1 MKLILMTFI
10 SVVLFSCNSDATKNT
25 DTSKDMNTS
34 KSKTEEKPMTLEGA
48 WELVGFYNY
57 IDNKVVD
64 SFDTNEGYRQ
74 VKIYTP
80 TKVMWSKHVPSDST
94 EWFGYGSYTI
104 NDKHLSETLEYGSEM
119 MSKIIQ
125 ERKEFIY
132 ELQWTRD
139 RFSQIE
145 IDEQGNRIYSE
156 NYKRIE

>member
-1 MKLILMTFI
+1 MKIILITFI
-10 SVVLFSCNSDATKNT
+10 SIILFSCNNDANKKLST
-25 DTSKDMNTS
+25 
-34 KSKTEEKPMTLEGA
+34 SKTEPEQKPLTLEGA

-94 EWFGYGSYTI
+94 EWFGYGNYSIT
-104 NDKHLSETLEYGSEM
+104 DEHLSETLEYGSEM

-132 ELQWTRD
+132 ELQLKRN